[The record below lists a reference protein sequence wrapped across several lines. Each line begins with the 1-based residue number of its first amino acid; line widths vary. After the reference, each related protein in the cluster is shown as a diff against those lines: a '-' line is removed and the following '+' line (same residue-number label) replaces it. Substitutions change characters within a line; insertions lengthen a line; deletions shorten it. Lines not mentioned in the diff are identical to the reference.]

1 MLVALLAVLAGS
13 AGKAGAISAN
23 LVLSQ
28 VYGGGGNSGSTLTH
42 DYIEIFNRG
51 SGAVSLDGLSLQYA
65 SATGTGFLG
74 ANSGQ
79 LTELPAVSLD
89 AGHYFL
95 VREASNIT
103 PDPVSNVPADYTGD
117 ATPVNMS
124 ATSGKV
130 ALVTGTT
137 SLGCNGGTTVCPA
150 DALARI
156 VDLVGYG
163 GANFFEG
170 TTGPTAAPSTTNA
183 VFRKNGGCTDTDDN
197 AADFT
202 VALAAPRNG
211 ATAAN
216 ECGTSTTTNPSGSG
230 AATPSTVAQGEAVT
244 LTVAVTPGT
253 NPTSTGITVTA
264 DLTSIGGAAAQAFLD
279 NGTNGDVTAGD
290 NTFTFATTVP
300 AATTSGIK
308 TLPFTVADAESRSG
322 GGSILLGVTEAA
334 GQTVAIHDI
343 QGAAHLSPLS
353 GQTVSGVQGIV
364 TAKISNGYWMQDP
377 NPDANAATSE
387 GIFVF
392 TSSAP
397 TADVG
402 DAVSVRGRVQEFRP
416 GGASSTNLTTTELSS
431 ATTTVL
437 SSGNPLPAATVVGTG
452 GRISPDQVIED
463 DATGDVETSGV
474 FDPGSDGIDF
484 WETLEGMRVQ
494 LNNAVAVGPTS
505 SFDETP
511 VIGDDGANASVRTA
525 RGGILLRP
533 DDGNPERVTL
543 DNEIIPNLPSANVGD
558 HYQGSVE
565 GVLDYDFGLFM
576 LEVTAMPTVV
586 HDGVTPETTTPAGP
600 GEISV
605 GTFNFENLD
614 PGDPPDK
621 FARLAGI
628 LVHNLGAPDIVSGEE
643 VQDDNGPTD
652 DGTVGSDTTLNLL
665 VAAIEAAGGP
675 HYDYR
680 YINPVNDQDGGEPG
694 GNIRQVFLFRTDR
707 GVSFVDRPGGGSTT
721 ATTVVNG
728 ADGPELSAS
737 PGRIDP
743 TNAAFTA
750 SRKPLAGEFLVGGQR
765 LFVIANHFNSKGG
778 DQPLFGHF
786 QPPVRPSETQR
797 HQQAQ
802 IVHDFVG
809 SILAADPNA
818 SVVVDGDLNDFEFS
832 DTLSILKGTVL
843 EDLIDTL
850 PQNERYTYVFEGN
863 SQTLDHILMT
873 SALTSRPFVYDVVHV
888 NSEFADQAS
897 DHEPSLVRLPVNAA
911 PTADAGGPYTVGEGG
926 SVQLT
931 ASGTDPE
938 NGQLTYA
945 WDLDGNGT
953 FETPGQTATFSAA
966 GLDGPSSQT
975 VAVQVTDD
983 GGLKDTATATVEI
996 TNVAPSA
1003 TFTAPG
1009 KVFAGSS
1016 FTIALTNPS
1025 DPSAADTAAG
1035 FDYALDCGDGSGFGA
1050 FSSTSSATC
1059 PTTDTGSRTVRA
1071 RIRDKDGGVKEYS
1084 SAVSVVVTYA
1094 SLCDLS
1100 KQLVDNKG
1108 AETVLCATLTAA
1120 KLAEAKHNSKLKAT
1134 LLQAYRAEVDL
1145 LVRTHVV
1152 SAADGAL
1159 LKRLS
1164 TRL

>member
-1 MLVALLAVLAGS
+1 
-13 AGKAGAISAN
+13 
-23 LVLSQ
+23 
-28 VYGGGGNSGSTLTH
+28 
-42 DYIEIFNRG
+42 
-51 SGAVSLDGLSLQYA
+51 
-65 SATGTGFLG
+65 
-74 ANSGQ
+74 
-79 LTELPAVSLD
+79 
-89 AGHYFL
+89 
-95 VREASNIT
+95 
-103 PDPVSNVPADYTGD
+103 
-117 ATPVNMS
+117 
-124 ATSGKV
+124 
-130 ALVTGTT
+130 
-137 SLGCNGGTTVCPA
+137 
-150 DALARI
+150 
-156 VDLVGYG
+156 
-163 GANFFEG
+163 
-170 TTGPTAAPSTTNA
+170 
-183 VFRKNGGCTDTDDN
+183 
-197 AADFT
+197 
-202 VALAAPRNG
+202 
-211 ATAAN
+211 
-216 ECGTSTTTNPSGSG
+216 
-230 AATPSTVAQGEAVT
+230 
-244 LTVAVTPGT
+244 
-253 NPTSTGITVTA
+253 
-264 DLTSIGGAAAQAFLD
+264 
-279 NGTNGDVTAGD
+279 
-290 NTFTFATTVP
+290 
-300 AATTSGIK
+300 
-308 TLPFTVADAESRSG
+308 
-322 GGSILLGVTEAA
+322 
-334 GQTVAIHDI
+334 
-343 QGAAHLSPLS
+343 
-353 GQTVSGVQGIV
+353 
-364 TAKISNGYWMQDP
+364 MQDP